1 MTHKTVTARNVMG
14 AVALMSLGLVNSALF
29 SIPVSAQTDGLVEAK
44 SSFDMAYVLPGV
56 DWSKFKKVNVYPLA
70 VTPEAQDTSQRGT
83 RRTGG
88 RGESWII
95 RDADIRMMKDE
106 FARITQREIE
116 KKEAFEVVAI
126 SDAETLI
133 VIPQIIDIYLT
144 APPQRAPSRNEFYSE
159 TSGSLTISV
168 ILADG
173 ETGEII
179 ARAQDEKT
187 SSRLWRENTR
197 IRNIQ
202 DMRRIYSSWGRQF
215 RERMQELASGEEP
228 RLKK

>member
-1 MTHKTVTARNVMG
+1 MASEIMTIRRTISA
-14 AVALMSLGLVNSALF
+14 AALLSIGLIGSALF
-29 SIPVSAQTDGLVEAK
+29 SAPVSAQTDGLVKAE
-44 SSFDMAYVLPGV
+44 SSFDMAYVLPDV
-56 DWSKFKKVNVYPLA
+56 DWSKFKKINIYPLA
-70 VTPEAQDTSQRGT
+70 VTPEARDTS
-83 RRTGG
+83 RRKTSRPSG

-95 RDADIRMMKDE
+95 RGQDVQMMKDE

-144 APPQRAPSRNEFYSE
+144 APPQRANSRNEFYSE

-168 ILADG
+168 VLADG
-173 ETGEII
+173 ETGEVI

-215 RERMQELASGEEP
+215 RERLQELASGEQP
-228 RLKK
+228 QLKK